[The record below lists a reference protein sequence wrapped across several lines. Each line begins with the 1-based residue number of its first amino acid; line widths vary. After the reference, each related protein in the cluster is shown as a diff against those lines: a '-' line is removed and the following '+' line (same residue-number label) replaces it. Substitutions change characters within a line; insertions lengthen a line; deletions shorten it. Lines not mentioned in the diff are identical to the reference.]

1 MDLRSRLLRRTCL
14 AVVTG
19 LLAAGAP
26 VVLAAPAAAAP
37 DDTVLTLSGHGY
49 GHGRG
54 MGQYGA
60 LGYAVDKGAVW
71 QDILRHYYGGT
82 RVAADA
88 GDQVWSVRLS
98 EWDGRETLAY
108 SRGSTLTV
116 PGVVAGVKALWVRR
130 TGPQRF
136 EIRHA
141 PSCGGPWTILPTAV
155 TGASVRIHSQSD
167 ATYESMVGVCEP
179 NRSRAYRG
187 ELLVVDDGTTQRT
200 VNVVR
205 MESYLRGVVPRE
217 SPASWGNVGGGRGMN
232 ALRAQAVA
240 ARSYAY
246 GENRASWAR
255 TCDTISC
262 QVYRGAA
269 ELPHSGAA
277 PVPLDAANTDTAVRE
292 TAGTVMRHTDGRV
305 ARTEFSSSTG
315 GWSAGGTF
323 PAVRDEGDAT
333 SLNPNHSWTVSMR
346 EGELAARLGVPDV
359 LTFDVLE
366 RNGLGAMGG
375 RILRASVDT
384 GSGKVAFTGAELRAR
399 LGLKSDWFTLTGL
412 PMGPNAKFVAALYQD
427 LLGRP
432 VDPAGLQQ
440 WTSAL
445 DSGRM
450 TTAALASYLV
460 RSAESAGRIVDRTY
474 EQQLSRPADPAGR
487 QHWVNAIWNG
497 TRIADVTISF
507 AASPEAFQRAG
518 GTVESWVD
526 ATYLRLLGRPADDG
540 GRATWIA
547 YTQQRGT
554 AFTAA
559 NLHQSYESRLRRVD
573 GLYQDLLGRGVDP
586 AGRQTW
592 AQFLLSRDDIELA
605 ASLASSLEYYQR
617 AQSR

>member
-1 MDLRSRLLRRTCL
+1 MTTTSRLLRGATL

-26 VVLAAPAAAAP
+26 VVLAAPAAAVP
-37 DDTVLTLSGHGY
+37 DDTVITLSGQGY

-60 LGYAVDKGAVW
+60 LGYAVDRGLGW

-82 RVAADA
+82 RVAGDA
-88 GDQVWSVRLS
+88 GNQVWSVQLT

-108 SRGSTLTV
+108 SRGGTLTV
-116 PGVVAGVKALWVRR
+116 PGVVSGVKALWVRR
-130 TGPQRF
+130 TGAQRF

-141 PSCGGPWTILPTAV
+141 PSCGGPWTTLAAPV
-155 TGASVRIHSQSD
+155 TGPSVRIHSQSEASYD
-167 ATYESMVGVCEP
+167 SMVGVCEP

-187 ELLVVDDGTTQRT
+187 ELLVVDDGATQRT

-217 SPASWGNVGGGRGMN
+217 SPASWGNLGGGRGMN

-246 GENRASWAR
+246 GENRSSWAR
-255 TCDTISC
+255 TCDTVSC

-277 PVPLDAANTDTAVRE
+277 PVPLEATTTDTAVRD
-292 TAGTVMRHTDGRV
+292 TAGTVMRHADGRV

-333 SLNPNHSWTVSMR
+333 SLNPHRSWTVTMR
-346 EGELAARLGVPDV
+346 EGELASRLGVPDV
-359 LTFDVLE
+359 RSVDVLE
-366 RNGLGAMGG
+366 RNGLGAQGG

-384 GSGKVAFTGAELRAR
+384 GSTKVLFTGLELRTR
-399 LGLKSDWFTLTGL
+399 LGLKSDWFTLSGL
-412 PMGPNAKFVAALYQD
+412 PMGPNARYVAALYLD

-432 VDPAGLQQ
+432 VDPTGLEH
-440 WTSAL
+440 WTRQL

-450 TTAALASYLV
+450 STAAVASALV
-460 RSAESAGRIVDRTY
+460 RSTESVGRIVDRTY
-474 EQQLSRPADPAGR
+474 EQQLSRPPDPAGR
-487 QHWVNAIWNG
+487 QYWVSRIVSG
-497 TRIADVTISF
+497 TRIADVTIGF

-518 GTVESWVD
+518 GTIAGWVD
-526 ATYLRLLGRPADDG
+526 ACYLRLLGRPADPA
-540 GRATWIA
+540 GRATWIT

-554 AFTAA
+554 TFTAT

-573 GLYQDLLGRGVDP
+573 GLYRDLLGRSVDP
-586 AGRQTW
+586 SGRQTW
-592 AQFLLSRDDIELA
+592 AQFLLSHDDIELA

-617 AQSR
+617 AQRR